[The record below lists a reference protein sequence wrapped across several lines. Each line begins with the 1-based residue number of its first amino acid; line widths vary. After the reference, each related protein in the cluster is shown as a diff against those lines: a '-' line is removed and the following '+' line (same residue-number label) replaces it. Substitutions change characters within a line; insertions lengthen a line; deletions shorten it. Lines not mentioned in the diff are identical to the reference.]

1 MHGADRSLRLMGVLN
16 VTPDS
21 FSDGGRFRTVEDAVG
36 YGAQLA
42 ERGADL
48 VDVGGESTRPGALRI
63 DEEIELG
70 RVIPVIR
77 GLAER
82 GVACSVDTTRARV
95 ATAAIAA
102 GAVAVNDVSGGMA
115 DPAMARTMADNGLP
129 WVLMHWRAPSVT
141 MADHAVYGDV
151 VADVVDELSARV
163 DAALAAG
170 VAHAA
175 IVLDPGL
182 GFAKTGAHNW
192 VLLRELPR
200 LVALGF
206 PVLVGASRK
215 RFLPPSGE
223 KPGSAA
229 DLGWRDLSTAVV
241 TFAVATAGG
250 WGVRVHD
257 IAGSD
262 NAARV
267 AQLIGE
273 GSR

>member
-1 MHGADRSLRLMGVLN
+1 MAAS
-16 VTPDS
+16 
-21 FSDGGRFRTVEDAVG
+21 RTVGDAVRF
-36 YGAQLA
+36 GAQLV

-77 GLAER
+77 GLAES

-95 ATAAIAA
+95 ATAAIDA

-115 DPAMARTMADNGLP
+115 DPAMARMMADNGLP
-129 WVLMHWRAPSVT
+129 WVLMHWRAHSVT

-151 VADVVDELSARV
+151 VADVIDELSARV

-170 VAHAA
+170 VAHDA
-175 IVLDPGL
+175 IMLDPGL

-215 RFLPPSGE
+215 RFLPPSVE
-223 KPGSAA
+223 KPGSRRRSRLARPV
-229 DLGWRDLSTAVV
+229 DRGRHVRRRHGRWLGGSGARHRDERHRRPGRALME
-241 TFAVATAGG
+241 
-250 WGVRVHD
+250 R
-257 IAGSD
+257 
-262 NAARV
+262 AR
-267 AQLIGE
+267 G
-273 GSR
+273 